1 VIPPLKAQICSKNLG
16 RHAPLATAMPT
27 GKGADMSELHAQHCM
42 TPEQWTWLLRRVS
55 VIPADKLLL
64 QEINQLIGIELLTSN
79 FLESFS
85 S

>member
-1 VIPPLKAQICSKNLG
+1 MAPKD
-16 RHAPLATAMPT
+16 PLATPMPA

-42 TPEQWTWLLRRVS
+42 TPEQWTWLLRSVS
-55 VIPADKLLL
+55 VALANEPLL